1 MSLSPSP
8 QCDNAVPLSHK
19 DPLTPPNYC
28 LMLFLLSV
36 WLSGCVIP
44 GLYVWW
50 VVGCCLTVRVVSL
63 SLYLDIIH
71 VNFLYLC
78 WFWIKPQPRWF
89 RELWE
94 MVQLYVF
101 YSCCW
106 FLCHQDNYLLPNV
119 LYVSLFVYR
128 VLLLV
133 HLYKYRYMYW
143 SKDIHVDKCKNCLH
157 RNWSIRAFVFSKNI
171 LQGKKNFMYVWMFMY
186 ICFLENLL

>member
-1 MSLSPSP
+1 MLPP
-8 QCDNAVPLSHK
+8 CPTKTHWLPLII
-19 DPLTPPNYC
+19 
-28 LMLFLLSV
+28 V
-36 WLSGCVIP
+36 WCCFFWVCGCRDVSYLAYMF
-44 GLYVWW
+44 GEWLD
-50 VVGCCLTVRVVSL
+50 VVSL
-63 SLYLDIIH
+63 L
-71 VNFLYLC
+71 
-78 WFWIKPQPRWF
+78 
-89 RELWE
+89 ELSVCHYIWTSFMSIFFIYVDFESNHSQDGLEWE

-106 FLCHQDNYLLPNV
+106 FLCHQDNYLQPNV